1 MAYIINISK
10 QDVQRLNSLDYQVAI
25 HVVVTDGAT
34 SEIILEKDYSER
46 YNSSTPVS
54 TIQAKLQ
61 DQIKA
66 DWDKLKAEKVIF
78 DAAAFNTVVAEIQTA
93 ATAYINS

>member
-10 QDVQRLNSLDYQVAI
+10 QNALKINMLDYQVII
-25 HVVVTDGAT
+25 HVVVTDGVT
-34 SEIILEKDYSER
+34 SEILLEEDYSER

-61 DQIKA
+61 DQIKV

-93 ATAYINS
+93 ATTYINS